1 MNGRQ
6 CGIGEAIILIEIGT
20 LSRLMKKFSSTLRRR
35 PQGLGLARE
44 KQPHAHGAPWKGMGS
59 RNINMEGVNK
69 IVSDAQSSDLR
80 AVSPSHNLTWRR
92 TALKIWKK
100 LTEDDV
106 FGRAAQLA
114 YYWLFSIFPLLIFL
128 TTLLA
133 FLPMR
138 RSLDQWIGAFSA
150 VLPPEAYSLLNNTF
164 QQIANQQR
172 GGLLSF
178 SILLMLWSSSSG
190 MEAIITALNRAYG
203 AAPARAWWK
212 VRLLA
217 IGLTLGLAVF
227 IISALA
233 LIFFGESIGAQLAR
247 YFGFSSAFETVWAV
261 AQLPII
267 VVLTLLGIELIY
279 YFAPNIERGKN
290 GKRWQWFTPGA
301 VFAVCLWLLI
311 SFGFRFYVSRFGHFD
326 ATYGALGGVMVLML
340 WLYLTGVAILVG
352 GEINSAFRLARA
364 SRTEL

>member
-1 MNGRQ
+1 MDRRATETGRRNTVEVVPNARPESGADLETTTRNGAS
-6 CGIGEAIILIEIGT
+6 G
-20 LSRLMKKFSSTLRRR
+20 LS
-35 PQGLGLARE
+35 
-44 KQPHAHGAPWKGMGS
+44 
-59 RNINMEGVNK
+59 
-69 IVSDAQSSDLR
+69 
-80 AVSPSHNLTWRR
+80 WRR
-92 TALKIWKK
+92 AAIRVWNK
-100 LTEDDV
+100 LFDDNV
-106 FGRAAQLA
+106 FARAAQLA

-138 RSLDQWIGAFSA
+138 QNLDQWIGAFSA
-150 VLPPEAYSLLNNTF
+150 VLPPEAYTLLNNTF
-164 QQIANQQR
+164 HQIARVQR

-190 MEAIITALNRAYG
+190 MEAIITALNRAYDS
-203 AAPARAWWK
+203 APKRPWWK
-212 VRLLA
+212 ERLLA

-233 LIFFGESIGAQLAR
+233 LIFFGESIGAQIAR
-247 YFGFSSAFETVWAV
+247 YFGFSSTFETAWAV

-267 VVLTLLGIELIY
+267 IALTLLGIELIY
-279 YFAPNIERGKN
+279 YFAPNIERGEN
-290 GKRWQWFTPGA
+290 GKRWKWFTPGA
-301 VFAVCLWLLI
+301 VFAVGLWLLI

-352 GEINSAFRLARA
+352 GEINSVFRLASVPPGNSSDSA
-364 SRTEL
+364 HSAHSD

>member
-1 MNGRQ
+1 MN
-6 CGIGEAIILIEIGT
+6 
-20 LSRLMKKFSSTLRRR
+20 
-35 PQGLGLARE
+35 
-44 KQPHAHGAPWKGMGS
+44 
-59 RNINMEGVNK
+59 
-69 IVSDAQSSDLR
+69 
-80 AVSPSHNLTWRR
+80 WRR
-92 TALKIWKK
+92 TALGIWDK
-100 LTEDDV
+100 LAEDDI

-138 RSLDQWIGAFSA
+138 RSLDQWIGALSA
-150 VLPPEAYSLLNNTF
+150 VLPPEAYALLNATF
-164 QQIANQQR
+164 QEIATKQR

-178 SILLMLWSSSSG
+178 SVLLTLWSSSSG
-190 MEAIITALNRAYG
+190 MEAIITALNRAYD

-233 LIFFGESIGAQLAR
+233 LIFFGENIGAQAAR
-247 YFGFSSAFETVWAV
+247 HFGLSGTFETIWAV

-267 VVLTLLGIELIY
+267 VVLTLLGIEFIY
-279 YFAPNIERGKN
+279 YFAPNVGRGRN
-290 GKRWQWFTPGA
+290 GKRWEWFTPGA
-301 VFAVCLWLLI
+301 VFAVCLWLLV

-340 WLYLTGVAILVG
+340 WLYLTGLAILVG
-352 GEINSAFRLARA
+352 GEINSVFRLARA
-364 SRTEL
+364 AKTEL